1 VRLPRPSRRV
11 CRSRDTHRTRRP
23 FGTFGPFVVAAL
35 ALLGAS
41 LADGARAAK
50 AAPARGEAT
59 PVSVGEQIFNDVNLS
74 VAGNLACASCHVKAN
89 GLADPAGTLL
99 PLGGPLRNLQGHRS
113 SPSLAYLNTNT
124 AMRFEPDGRPIGG
137 FFWDGRADSR
147 QTQALGPL
155 FNPREMANTDP
166 VDLAQRVR
174 RAPYFEDL
182 VRFFSSV
189 RAQRDQPV
197 LLLVQRALAAY
208 QAGDSDFALFNSKF
222 DRVRDGTAVFS
233 AAEARGLQVFNDPAR
248 GNCASCHTSSTGP
261 NGERALF
268 TDFRY
273 HALGLPRNMAIEA
286 NADANFR
293 DMGLC
298 GPDRTDLAMRVD
310 LCGAFRTPTLRNV
323 AKTAPYFHNAVI
335 PTLLQ
340 AVGFYATRDTDPASW
355 YPLLNGQP
363 DKFNDL
369 PLGFRG
375 NVVTTPPFGGAVGGQ
390 PRLTPQNVNDL
401 VAFLRT
407 LDDDLTLP
415 PGGPVVGGAQRQ
427 ALTPP

>member
-1 VRLPRPSRRV
+1 MFLPRPVFRRLL
-11 CRSRDTHRTRRP
+11 P
-23 FGTFGPFVVAAL
+23 FAVAAL
-35 ALLGAS
+35 ALSTTAAMGQPAPKRGA
-41 LADGARAAK
+41 
-50 AAPARGEAT
+50 AT
-59 PVSVGEQIFNDVNLS
+59 PVSVGEEVFNDMNLS
-74 VAGNLACASCHVKAN
+74 AGGNLACASCHVKAN

-99 PLGGPLRNLQGHRS
+99 PMGGPLRNLQGHRS
-113 SPSLAYLNTNT
+113 SSSIAYLNTNT
-124 AMRFEPDGRPIGG
+124 AMRFETDGRPTGG

-147 QTQALGPL
+147 EAQALGPL

-248 GNCASCHTSSTGP
+248 GNCASCHSSSTGP

-273 HALGLPRNMAIEA
+273 HALGLPRNMNIEA

-323 AKTAPYFHNAVI
+323 AKTAPYFHNAVVA
-335 PTLLQ
+335 TLNG

-355 YPLLNGQP
+355 YPMLNGQP

-375 NVVTTPPFGGAVGGQ
+375 NVITTAPFGGQPGAQ
-390 PRLTPQNVNDL
+390 PRLTPQMVNDL

-407 LDDDLTLP
+407 LDDDLTAP
-415 PGGPVVGGAQRQ
+415 PGGPVVGGGGAPRKAQAAR
-427 ALTPP
+427 

>member
-1 VRLPRPSRRV
+1 MSLLRLL
-11 CRSRDTHRTRRP
+11 CALRRP
-23 FGTFGPFVVAAL
+23 AAAAAFSLAL
-35 ALLGAS
+35 ALCTTVG
-41 LADGARAAK
+41 LAQTG
-50 AAPARGEAT
+50 PVEAT
-59 PVSVGEQIFNDVNLS
+59 PVSVGELIFNDVNLS
-74 VAGNLACASCHVKAN
+74 AAGNLACASCHVKVN

-99 PLGGPLRNLQGHRS
+99 PLGGPQRNLQGHRS

-124 AMRFEPDGRPIGG
+124 AMRFEPNGRPIGG

-147 QTQALGPL
+147 AAQALGPL
-155 FNPREMANTDP
+155 FNPREMANTSADE
-166 VDLAQRVR
+166 LIIRVR
-174 RAPYFEDL
+174 QAPYFADL
-182 VRFFSSV
+182 VRFFSPV

-197 LLLVQRALAAY
+197 LQLLQQALAAY
-208 QAGDSDFALFNSKF
+208 QAGDSDFALYNSKF

-248 GNCASCHTSSTGP
+248 GNCASCHTSTTGP

-298 GPDRTDLAMRVD
+298 GPDRTDLALRVD

-323 AKTAPYFHNAVI
+323 AKTGPYFHNAVV
-335 PTLLQ
+335 PTLTQ

-375 NVVTTPPFGGAVGGQ
+375 NVVNTPPFGGAPGSR
-390 PRLTPQNVNDL
+390 PRLSPQNVNDL
-401 VAFLRT
+401 VAFLQT
-407 LDDDLTLP
+407 LSDDLTLP
-415 PGGPVVGGAQRQ
+415 PGGPVVGGGQR
-427 ALTPP
+427 AAVTPP